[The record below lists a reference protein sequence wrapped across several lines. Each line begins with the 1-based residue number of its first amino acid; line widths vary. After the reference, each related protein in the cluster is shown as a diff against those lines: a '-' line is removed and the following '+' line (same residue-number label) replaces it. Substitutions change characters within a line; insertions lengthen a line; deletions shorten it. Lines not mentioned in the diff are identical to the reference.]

1 MDRERQQRIEEVFH
15 AALERRDGTERR
27 RFLEETCGDRADV
40 RQEIE
45 ELLAAAHEYDSRAGA
60 AKSPSLPRYGPYQ
73 CEEIIGHGGMGTVY
87 RATRADGQFDRVTA
101 LKVLRG
107 SLRNE
112 IYRAQFLS
120 ERQILA
126 QLNHP
131 HIARLFDGGTTDEGE
146 PYLVMEYIAGE
157 PLDSWCDAQ
166 KLTVAERLRLFGQVI
181 DAVDY
186 AHRNLV
192 VHRDLKPSNILVT
205 SSGDVKLLDFGTS
218 KLMADDAAATV
229 LRAMTP
235 RFASPEQLRGERVAT
250 ASDVYSL
257 GVVLYVILTGS
268 DPFVSG
274 ESPMAAMERAVSDM
288 SPHPPSGVVNDET
301 AAARGTSLRDLR
313 KKLRGDLSSILA
325 KALAFDPAQRYPSAA
340 AFGEDLKRFLDGRPV
355 QARRQRWTYVAGRAL
370 RRHRRSVAVAALVLA
385 GLSAAG
391 VYSWRQEMEASRR
404 FEESRQIAK
413 YLLFELFDEVSRLP
427 GSTEVRARMAGTAQ
441 AQLDRLSAN
450 AKASDAVRLETAA
463 GYNRL
468 AEVYGVPGGANL
480 GDPVAAMD
488 NLSRARELLEALDR
502 GSDEVRIE
510 SARNR
515 LLLAKV
521 LLWAHN
527 RAAEARPLVMEAARE
542 LDSARD
548 GAAAWFKGRALQ
560 RVLECDLAYA
570 EERWD
575 EEDASAARGLSELE
589 QWPDPL
595 RGADEEYALDRALLL
610 RHAGNVDYY
619 RGRVEVALKR
629 YQEADALL
637 REAGARWRSRPALL
651 AAQLLTGYDIGT
663 TFDKLGRAAEAVDA
677 IRGTLEVGRRLIG
690 IEDRDQTLLRN
701 YLIVRQAAAEML
713 AEAGRHEEALAEQ
726 QAVVKAR
733 AERAAAQPDVS
744 SLRRDLAFAV
754 FVMGEVHRRKGDA
767 AQACASWRSSL
778 KAFEELRSK
787 GEVSDWDWNQN
798 TSTLRARVS
807 GCPGPPSAP

>member
-1 MDRERQQRIEEVFH
+1 MDAGRQRRLEEMFH
-15 AALERRDGTERR
+15 AAMDLSDGAQRR
-27 RFLEETCGDRADV
+27 RFLDQACAPEESDL

-45 ELLAAAHEYDSRAGA
+45 ELLAAAREVEVQRSAVRA
-60 AKSPSLPRYGPYQ
+60 LPRYGPYQ
-73 CEEIIGHGGMGTVY
+73 CEEVIGQGGMGTVY

-107 SLRNE
+107 SLRDE
-112 IYRAQFLS
+112 LYRAQFLS

-146 PYLVMEYIAGE
+146 PYLVMEYVAGE
-157 PLDSWCDAQ
+157 PLDTWCD
-166 KLTVAERLRLFGQVI
+166 ERALGVRERVQLFGQVI

-205 SSGDVKLLDFGTS
+205 PGGDVKLLDFGTS
-218 KLMADDAAATV
+218 KLMADDAGATV

-274 ESPMAAMERAVSDM
+274 ESAMLAMERAVSEM
-288 SPHPPSGVVNDET
+288 APHPPSGVVDEAK
-301 AAARGTSLRDLR
+301 AAARGTSLKDLR
-313 KKLRGDLSSILA
+313 KALRGDLSSVLA
-325 KALAFDPAQRYPSAA
+325 RAMAFDTAQRYQSAA
-340 AFGEDLKRFLDGRPV
+340 AFGEDLRRYLEGRPV
-355 QARRQRWTYVAGRAL
+355 QARRQRWTYVLGRAL
-370 RRHRRSVAVAALVLA
+370 RRHRRGVAVAALMAA
-385 GLSAAG
+385 GLGGAG
-391 VYSWRQEMEASRR
+391 VYSWRQEMEATRR

-427 GSTEVRARMAGTAQ
+427 GSTEVRARMAQTAQ

-450 AKASDAVRLETAA
+450 AKASDAVRLETVA

-468 AEVYGVPGGANL
+468 AEVYGVSGGANL
-480 GDPVAAMD
+480 GDPVAALD
-488 NLSRARELLEALDR
+488 NLTRARGLVQALD
-502 GSDEVRIE
+502 GGNPAVRIE

-515 LLLAKV
+515 LLRAKV

-527 RAAEARPLVMEAARE
+527 RTAEARPLVMEAAGE

-548 GAAAWFKGRALQ
+548 GGAAWFKVRALQ
-560 RVLECDLAYA
+560 RVMECDLAYA

-575 EEDASAARGLSELE
+575 EEGASAARGLSELE
-589 QWPDPL
+589 QWPGPL
-595 RGADEEYALDRALLL
+595 RGADEEYALDRALLV

-619 RGRVEVALKR
+619 RGRVEGALKR
-629 YQEADALL
+629 YREADSLL

-651 AAQLLTGYDIGT
+651 AAQLLTGYDVGT
-663 TFDKLGRAAEAVDA
+663 TLDKLGRTAEAVDA
-677 IRGTLEVGRRLIG
+677 IRVTLEAGRRLIE

-713 AEAGRHEEALAEQ
+713 AEAGRHGEAMAEQ

-744 SLRRDLAFAV
+744 SLRRDLAFSV
-754 FVMGEVHRRKGDA
+754 FVLGEVQWRKGDRGA
-767 AQACASWRSSL
+767 ACESWRSAL
-778 KAFEELRSK
+778 AVFEELRRK
-787 GEVSDWDWNQN
+787 GTVSDWDWNQN

-807 GCPGPPSAP
+807 GCPGPPSVP